1 VWNVAAKTWNDAKA
15 QALKILGDKAKIPE
29 PKANLSKLMGD
40 VEKADKEYD
49 ASVDV
54 LQAKI
59 LALQNTNDAW
69 KNAAKQFDDQVS
81 KNDFGLDAKDADDK
95 KKIQQAQDI
104 LSAYLDEQI
113 DTANLNDKNLD
124 ELDKHSMA
132 ISKYETKT

>member
-1 VWNVAAKTWNDAKA
+1 MAAKNWNDARA

-29 PKANLSKLMGD
+29 PKANMAKLMAD
-40 VEKADKEYD
+40 MVKADKEYD

-59 LALQNTNDAW
+59 LALQNANDAW
-69 KNAAKQFDDQVS
+69 KNGVKQFDDLIS
-81 KNDFGLDAKDADDK
+81 KCDFGLDSKDADDK
-95 KKIQQAQDI
+95 KKIQQAQGIMTD
-104 LSAYLDEQI
+104 YLEEQMDNA
-113 DTANLNDKNLD
+113 DTNDKNLD

>member
-1 VWNVAAKTWNDAKA
+1 MATKDWNDAKA
-15 QALKILGDKAKIPE
+15 QALKILGDKAKIPA
-29 PKANLSKLMGD
+29 PKANFSKLMGD

-59 LALQNTNDAW
+59 LALQNSNDAW
-69 KNAAKQFDDQVS
+69 KNAMKQFDAQIS
-81 KNDFGLDAKDADDK
+81 KSDFGLNAKDADDK

-104 LSAYLDEQI
+104 LSGHLEGQI
-113 DTANLNDKNLD
+113 GNADVNDKNLD

-132 ISKYETKT
+132 ISKYQTKT

>member
-1 VWNVAAKTWNDAKA
+1 VAAKNWTDAKA
-15 QALKILGDKAKIPE
+15 QAQKILGDKAKIPE
-29 PKANLSKLMGD
+29 PKANMAKLMAD
-40 VEKADKEYD
+40 VQKADKEYD

-59 LALQNTNDAW
+59 LALQNANDAW
-69 KNAAKQFDDQVS
+69 KNGVKQFDDLIS
-81 KNDFGLDAKDADDK
+81 KSDFGLDAKDADDK

-104 LSAYLDEQI
+104 MTDYLEEQMDNA
-113 DTANLNDKNLD
+113 DTNDKNLD